1 MKVSLIIAVYKDTL
15 ALELIF
21 ETLAYQTYKNFEVIV
36 AEDGQSQEMEGCVKK
51 AQQKYDFA
59 IKHTTQEDRG
69 VRKARSQNNAI
80 VAANGEYLIFI
91 DGDCLLYSTFIAGHV
106 ALAKEKQVLSGRRID
121 LPEGLTQEVK
131 EGRVKALDIEKH
143 LLSKY
148 LYLAF
153 DKDVKFEQG
162 IYMNPNGFLYKTFL
176 QKRQRSVAILG
187 CNFSAWRE
195 DMIELNG
202 FDESYGESAVSD
214 DVDWNWRFEASGL
227 HIKSCKN
234 VANMM
239 HLWHLAHDRGDA
251 TEALNKMQKNKK
263 DKKFICEF
271 GLNTHS
277 S

>member
-15 ALELIF
+15 ALELIL
-21 ETLAYQTYKNFEVIV
+21 ESLAYQTYKNFEVIV
-36 AEDGQSQEMEGCVKK
+36 AEDGQSQEMAACVQK

-80 VAANGEYLIFI
+80 LASDGEYLIFI
-91 DGDCLLYSTFIAGHV
+91 DGDCILYSTFIAGHV

-121 LPEGLTQEVK
+121 LPQKLTQSVK

-162 IYMNPNGFLYKTFL
+162 IYINPNGFLYKTFL

-195 DMIELNG
+195 DMVALNG
-202 FDESYGESAVSD
+202 FDESYGESAISD
-214 DVDWNWRFEASGL
+214 DVDWDWRFRAYGL
-227 HIKSCKN
+227 EIKSCKN

-239 HLWHLAHDRGDA
+239 HLWHRAHNRGDA
-251 TEALNKMQKNKK
+251 SHLMQKMYEKR
-263 DKKFICEF
+263 DKNLYIPKE
-271 GLNTHS
+271 GLNTH
-277 S
+277 